1 MSVETALKII
11 EGVLFALV
19 FENGREVIPS
29 FMVEAIQ
36 SGAVAEGGK
45 IDLFHLCEA
54 IEEMNKVTK
63 NNLI

>member
-1 MSVETALKII
+1 MDEKLYPVLWLRETI
-11 EGVLFALV
+11 
-19 FENGREVIPS
+19 R
-29 FMVEAIQ
+29 

-54 IEEMNKVTK
+54 IEKMNKVTK